1 MNKPMDWDSWKK
13 AKDLALASRTG
24 SSKGKVIPFN
34 DAKATFSTSKTK
46 APVRVTKSTLPK
58 CAHSHPALAIGD
70 YKIYGGSC
78 LDPVV
83 KDADVY
89 VGFERSMEQFKIYP
103 WSGRIA
109 FEFHIVDSGVPDNIV
124 EFRKLLGY
132 LEDALKSGKKVH
144 LGCIGGHGRTGTVL
158 AALVMHMTGNK
169 NAIEYVRTNYCKKA
183 VESQKQIDWLNK
195 HFGIDKVA
203 PSKTYPIAARYGE
216 YEDKYYSA
224 LGVDKGF
231 YANRELDFSS
241 SGLQKGHSVIAKST
255 KGHGSDGYVQTCSV
269 TPVKVKGNVWGF

>member
-13 AKDLALASRTG
+13 TKDLALASRTG

-46 APVRVTKSTLPK
+46 APVRVTNSTFPK
-58 CAHSHPALAIGD
+58 CAHSHPALPIGG

-78 LDPVV
+78 LDPVI

-89 VGFERSMEQFKIYP
+89 VGFERSMEQFAIYP

-109 FEFHIVDSGVPDNIV
+109 FEFHIVDSGVPASIV
-124 EFRKLLGY
+124 EFRKLLVY

-144 LGCIGGHGRTGTVL
+144 LGCIGGHGRTGLVL
-158 AALVMHMTGNK
+158 SALVMHMTGNK
-169 NAIEYVRTNYCKKA
+169 NATEYVRTHYCKKA

-203 PSKTYPIAARYGE
+203 PSKVPLASPRYTE

-231 YANRELDFSS
+231 YSNRELDFSS
-241 SGLQKGHSVIAKST
+241 SGVHGGRSVIAKST
-255 KGHGSDGYVQTCSV
+255 KNTDTSGYCHTASI